1 MWTSF
6 LVAVNIDKEA
16 YDRAGLGIEV
26 ICDNIIKAFY
36 KRKSL

>member
-1 MWTSF
+1 
-6 LVAVNIDKEA
+6 LIEEA

-36 KRKSL
+36 ERKFL